1 IAAVEAEGRT
11 AAATLRSARDRADA
25 LLGRLQRGDAELA
38 SRLAQVQAS
47 LRDDF
52 AAKLGTLQDNLAP
65 RHVTVR
71 ELPPDLTRKFI
82 GASGRL
88 LMLIYPAI
96 DTWDRDGAREFVRQ
110 LRSVDAAVTG
120 SPVISYEAS
129 RMVEAAYLQGT
140 FYAAGVVTLLAAV
153 MLRRSRDTLL
163 ALVPLGLATLWT
175 IGLMHLLGLSFN

>member
-1 IAAVEAEGRT
+1 DVHLGHESAVDVAAIRTALATLRHRLTIAAVEAEGRT
-11 AAATLRSARDRADA
+11 AAATLRSARDRADP

-52 AAKLGTLQDNLAP
+52 AAKLDTLQDNLAP

-88 LMLIYPAI
+88 RSEEHTSELQSRFDLVCRLLLEKKKKKTQPSHIQPQP
-96 DTWDRDGAREFVRQ
+96 DTD
-110 LRSVDAAVTG
+110 
-120 SPVISYEAS
+120 
-129 RMVEAAYLQGT
+129 
-140 FYAAGVVTLLAAV
+140 
-153 MLRRSRDTLL
+153 
-163 ALVPLGLATLWT
+163 
-175 IGLMHLLGLSFN
+175 